1 VVPSGTGNINT
12 TVNLPAGASV
22 NFAISATINANAAG
36 PLLNTASV
44 SPPTGFVDSVPGN
57 DTATDSD
64 INAMGEP
71 DIGPPDGNIYIIP
84 DGGTATFF
92 MSQPIIANG
101 DPGADFVFYELPM
114 GPGINLDQII
124 IEISTDENIW
134 HRVFYWGDTIADTNT
149 NVDNVNIPNIASACP
164 TEMDN
169 CPIAS
174 GNLYN
179 NTGIRIDVDNS
190 PLSPGLPQGNYFWI
204 RFSEP
209 GITPD
214 DGTHVDAIEILP

>member
-1 VVPSGTGNINT
+1 MIEAI
-12 TVNLPAGASV
+12 VND
-22 NFAISATINANAAG
+22 FAAG
-36 PLLNTASV
+36 TLINTASV
-44 SPPTGFVDSVPGN
+44 SPPAGFVDSVPGN

-114 GPGINLDQII
+114 GPGIDLDQII
-124 IEISTDENIW
+124 IEISSDGLPGSW
-134 HRVFYWGDTIADTNT
+134 RPVFFWGDTVADTNT
-149 NVDNVNIPNIASACP
+149 NVDNVNIPNLASACP

-174 GNLYN
+174 GDLYN

-190 PLSPGLPQGNYFWI
+190 PLSPGLPQVNYYWI
-204 RFSEP
+204 RFTEP
-209 GITPD
+209 NLPMSDGD
-214 DGTHVDAIEILP
+214 DTHVDAIEILP